1 MPQGINYFINRD
13 EPWLV
18 EKLGAL
24 QEELA
29 AGNTVTEVTTGDH
42 STRAQVQVNLER
54 AIEMVLAA
62 LNRLNPTT
70 YPASSVVRSTRTTPQ
85 YLN

>member
-1 MPQGINYFINRD
+1 MGINYFIGRE
-13 EPWLV
+13 EPWLL
-18 EKLGAL
+18 EKLNAL

-62 LNRLNPTT
+62 LNRLNPTL
-70 YPASSVVRSTRTTPQ
+70 YPNSDVVRITRTTPR
-85 YLN
+85 YLC